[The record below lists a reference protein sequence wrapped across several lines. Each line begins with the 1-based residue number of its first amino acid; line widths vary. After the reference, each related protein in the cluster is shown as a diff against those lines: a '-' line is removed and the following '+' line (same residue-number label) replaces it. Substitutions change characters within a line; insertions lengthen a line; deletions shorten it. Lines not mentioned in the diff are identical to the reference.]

1 MYNIRIVCV
10 FFFCMGVW
18 MGGAKR
24 CYAQE
29 KKQVLA
35 ERQRYRQGLRHEL
48 KGEIQLS
55 GAFALYPMAVKW
67 AEEFRK
73 IHPKVRIDISAGGAG
88 TVSYT
93 HLTLPTTP

>member
-18 MGGAKR
+18 MGSKEVLCPG
-24 CYAQE
+24 

-48 KGEIQLS
+48 KGDS
-55 GAFALYPMAVKW
+55 V
-67 AEEFRK
+67 
-73 IHPKVRIDISAGGAG
+73 VRSFCI
-88 TVSYT
+88 VSDGCEMG
-93 HLTLPTTP
+93 